1 MAKKE
6 AFVIPVGLK
15 FEQGPEGLVIEN
27 EGDIQIHGSL
37 GTRLA
42 RLSSTAGDVVLHLDG
57 DVGEI
62 DAPVGS
68 VTAHRRLKA
77 GRVSARHITL
87 NGDAVVAELNA
98 PDGTVEVHGALESQ
112 SVRGAAVIIDGASL
126 SARVVAGSRSVA
138 IGGVRIHADLLIAPS
153 VSLGAGASGKVTVVE
168 SHNDLGSHAVRGCLR
183 LADLEDF
190 GGNAETFLAE
200 RGVARLGPPGSTPP
214 EAAPAPEP
222 EVTTRTRS
230 LGEVELDTIVEED
243 SNEVAPVAEVHSG
256 PADPVHQQVVETL
269 DRIVQ
274 CYADSELPPAIAD
287 LRDWVNR
294 RDYATIRDGIT
305 NVWNQLLNFHK
316 AKGMRMLPQVTTN
329 FNALNS
335 IVRKL

>member
-15 FEQGPEGLVIEN
+15 FEQGPDGLVIEN
-27 EGDIQIHGSL
+27 EGDIQIHGTL
-37 GTRLA
+37 GSRLA
-42 RLSSTAGDVVLHLDG
+42 RLSSTSGDVVLHVEA

-62 DAPVGS
+62 DAPAGA
-68 VTAHRRLKA
+68 VTAHRRVKA
-77 GRVSARHITL
+77 NRISARSVTL
-87 NGDAVVAELNA
+87 NGDANVGDVLA
-98 PDGTVEVHGALESQ
+98 PDGSVDVHGALEAQ
-112 SVRGAAVIIDGASL
+112 SVRAAAVSFSGSTL

-138 IGGVRIHADLLIAPS
+138 VGAVRIHADLLIAPAVTLAS
-153 VSLGAGASGKVTVVE
+153 GASGKVTVVE

-200 RGVARLGPPGSTPP
+200 RGVSRLGPPGSAP
-214 EAAPAPEP
+214 ETAPPAPEP
-222 EVTTRTRS
+222 AVTTRTRS
-230 LGEVELDTIVEED
+230 LGEVEMDTIVEED
-243 SNEVAPVAEVHSG
+243 SSEVQPVAAHT
-256 PADPVHQQVVETL
+256 PDDPVHQQVVETL

-274 CYADSELPPAIAD
+274 CYADGELPPAISD

-294 RDYATIRDGIT
+294 KDYGTIRDGIT